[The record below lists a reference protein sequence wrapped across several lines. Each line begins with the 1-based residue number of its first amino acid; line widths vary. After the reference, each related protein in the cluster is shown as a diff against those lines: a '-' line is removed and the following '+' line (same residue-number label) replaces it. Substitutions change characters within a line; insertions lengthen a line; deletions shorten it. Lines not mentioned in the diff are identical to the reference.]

1 MKSILRGAGYVLLA
15 LVVVGI
21 AVSTFARFQDGP
33 VGAVAGGALT
43 SGDWVETAGLDWSF
57 AANVDT
63 IEFQL
68 LAPPR
73 SRTVWIVYHDNSLFI
88 PCALPNFTLWKQW
101 PHEAL
106 ADGRAIIRIDG
117 KRYAVNLVKTEDP
130 GHLGAVLD
138 LVGKK
143 YGSTGPDDQDL
154 SNLVW
159 AFRLVPRPADD
170 RTPGLV

>member
-1 MKSILRGAGYVLLA
+1 MTSILRGAGYVLLA
-15 LVVVGI
+15 LIVVGI

-43 SGDWVETAGLDWSF
+43 SGEWVETAGLDWSF
-57 AANVDT
+57 AADVDT

-106 ADGRAIIRIDG
+106 AEG
-117 KRYAVNLVKTEDP
+117 
-130 GHLGAVLD
+130 VLPERFPSRRHSGVPAR
-138 LVGKK
+138 LAANARPP
-143 YGSTGPDDQDL
+143 YGVVSDASLENPSFG
-154 SNLVW
+154 
-159 AFRLVPRPADD
+159 
-170 RTPGLV
+170 